1 MHSEKNKL
9 LPYVAV
15 DPHVTPEILAI
26 WMHGLGADGNDL
38 AGVVS
43 ELHLPQDLPIKF
55 IFPHAPMRPITI
67 NNGCMM
73 RAWYDIKRIG
83 ILPLEE
89 DEIGIRESERAICAL
104 IEYEREQ
111 LGIASDK
118 VLLAGFSQ
126 GGAMALHV
134 GARYTEPLAGV
145 IALSAYVPLSDKFL
159 PESQAANKQIPIFMA
174 HGEQDPLIPLTFAH
188 TSCKFLLHNHYQVE
202 WHTYPMAHSIC
213 MDEINDISKWI
224 KDLFYA

>member
-15 DPHVTPEILAI
+15 DPDVTPEILAI

-73 RAWYDIKRIG
+73 RAWYDIKRIHRR
-83 ILPLEE
+83 IA
-89 DEIGIRESERAICAL
+89 IRGR
-104 IEYEREQ
+104 
-111 LGIASDK
+111 
-118 VLLAGFSQ
+118 
-126 GGAMALHV
+126 
-134 GARYTEPLAGV
+134 
-145 IALSAYVPLSDKFL
+145 
-159 PESQAANKQIPIFMA
+159 
-174 HGEQDPLIPLTFAH
+174 
-188 TSCKFLLHNHYQVE
+188 
-202 WHTYPMAHSIC
+202 
-213 MDEINDISKWI
+213 
-224 KDLFYA
+224 